1 MNECE
6 KINKLTD
13 EKWRSKKKK
22 LKGRENTCRDIK
34 TTKKGSF

>member
-22 LKGRENTCRDIK
+22 LKGREKACRDIK
-34 TTKKGSF
+34 TAHEG